1 MLKAPKL
8 LLPAGSLEKMRAAYS
23 LGTLI
28 TATLI
33 REHVPIPVVGTIRL
47 NLLKKMQ
54 AGMYRKHKKLILIKQ

>member
-8 LLPAGSLEKMRAAYS
+8 LLPAGSLEKMRAAYY

>member
-8 LLPAGSLEKMRAAYS
+8 LLSAGSLEKMRAAYC

-47 NLLKKMQ
+47 NPLKKMQ
-54 AGMYRKHKKLILIKQ
+54 VGMYRKHKKLILIKQ

>member
-8 LLPAGSLEKMRAAYS
+8 LLPAGSLEKMRAAYC

-33 REHVPIPVVGTIRL
+33 REHVPIPVVGTIKL

-54 AGMYRKHKKLILIKQ
+54 VGMYRKHKKLILIKQ